1 MLDVEYEILSE
12 FSDGVPRGIEGLSP
26 VERAA
31 FEHLISAGYLE
42 KVVVTPD
49 NNVGHFLRAWCITSN
64 GLFALQ
70 EFEHKIQCDAEKK
83 AQEEWDRLQAET
95 TAIKNRRNNLHSADH
110 RGHRRIRSH
119 FPARSSCG
127 NPGADSSSCRYVVFS
142 IAHLLGRVRAGYAP
156 ARSVC
161 ICSNPAS
168 ISMRMISA

>member
-31 FEHLISAGYLE
+31 CEHLISAGYLE

-95 TAIKNRRNNLHSADH
+95 TAIKNRRNNLHSAIIGAIVGFVLTFLLDH
-110 RGHRRIRSH
+110 HAEILALIRRLV
-119 FPARSSCG
+119 G
-127 NPGADSSSCRYVVFS
+127 
-142 IAHLLGRVRAGYAP
+142 
-156 ARSVC
+156 
-161 ICSNPAS
+161 
-168 ISMRMISA
+168 M